1 MINIT
6 ILDDGIIT
14 TGHSNFA
21 EDGKDIICASVSALM
36 QTLELCGNSL
46 KRKGYMRVE
55 TKDKYGMFLI
65 ANGLKLIAEA
75 YPKYV
80 EIKGCKATCK
90 ALEEAMD
97 KDIESRKKKPQS

>member
-1 MINIT
+1 MIHIT
-6 ILDDGIIT
+6 ILEDGIIT
-14 TGHSNFA
+14 TGHSNYA
-21 EDGKDIICASVSALM
+21 EDGKDIVCAAVSTLM
-36 QTLELCGNSL
+36 QTLELCGKSV

-65 ANGLKLIAEA
+65 ANGLKLIADE

-97 KDIESRKKKPQS
+97 KDIENRKIKA

>member
-6 ILDDGIIT
+6 VLEDGIIT
-14 TGHSNFA
+14 TGHANS
-21 EDGKDIICASVSALM
+21 DKLGKDIVCASVSVLM
-36 QTLELCGNSL
+36 QTLELCGNSV

-65 ANGLKLIAEA
+65 ANGLKLIADE

-90 ALEEAMD
+90 ALEEAME
-97 KDIESRKKKPQS
+97 KDIESRKKRPK